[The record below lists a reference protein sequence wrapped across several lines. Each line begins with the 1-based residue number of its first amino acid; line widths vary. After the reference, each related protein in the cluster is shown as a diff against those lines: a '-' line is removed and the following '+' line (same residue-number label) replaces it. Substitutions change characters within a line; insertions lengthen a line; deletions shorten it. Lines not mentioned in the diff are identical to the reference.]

1 MDPKDDEEDDDDIKK
16 IIDDAKQ
23 REIQEAEDLKLAMQ
37 LSQEM
42 NDDNGLEEGSVKF
55 KVTSK
60 QIYSKF
66 HCIFYCLNTL
76 KSRVVVGTG
85 AYGPAEIL

>member
-60 QIYSKF
+60 QIYSNF
-66 HCIFYCLNTL
+66 TVF
-76 KSRVVVGTG
+76 SFV
-85 AYGPAEIL
+85 

>member
-1 MDPKDDEEDDDDIKK
+1 MDSKDDEEDDDIKK
-16 IIDDAKQ
+16 IIDEAKQ

-42 NDDNGLEEGSVKF
+42 NDNGLEEGSVKF

-60 QIYSKF
+60 QIYINFAVFSF
-66 HCIFYCLNTL
+66 TL
-76 KSRVVVGTG
+76 EDWCKR
-85 AYGPAEIL
+85 